1 MEIIRSIEALHVW
14 RRTQKA
20 AGKTIG
26 FVPTMGYLHDGHL
39 TLCRTGRPEVEVL
52 AASIFVNPLQFGP
65 TEDLSRYPR
74 DEEGD
79 LAKLASVGVDMVFMP
94 TPQNMY
100 PEGFATSVEVVGLTD
115 GLCGASRPGHFKGVT
130 TVVNKLFNLVGAD
143 KAWFGLKDYQQF
155 QVIRKMVLDLCM
167 PIEVVG
173 VPTVRETD
181 GLAMSSRNA
190 YLSPAGRR
198 AAVVLS
204 RALRRASEAYRG
216 GERAPEVLLGLAR
229 ETLLAEPLANIDYLE
244 LVDAE
249 TLLPPMADRP
259 QVMAMAVKVEKT
271 RLIDNLLMGNEL
283 LVG

>member
-1 MEIIRSIEALHVW
+1 MEIIRTLEDLHVW
-14 RRTQKA
+14 RSSQKR
-20 AGKTIG
+20 AGRSIG
-26 FVPTMGYLHDGHL
+26 FVPTMGYLHEGHL
-39 TLCRTGRPEVEVL
+39 TLCRTGRPQVDIL

-100 PEGFATSVEVVGLTD
+100 PDGFATSVEVVGLTD

-173 VPTVRETD
+173 VPTVREAD

-190 YLSPAGRR
+190 YLSPAGRK

-204 RALRRASEAYRG
+204 RALTRASHAYRA
-216 GERAPEVLLGLAR
+216 GERSPEALLTLAR
-229 ETLLAEPLANIDYLE
+229 EVIDAEPMAQIDYVE

-249 TLLPPMADRP
+249 TLLFPTPERPM
-259 QVMAMAVKVEKT
+259 QMALAVKVEKT
-271 RLIDNLLMGNEL
+271 RLIDNLRMGESL
-283 LVG
+283 S